1 MLQYI
6 KDLLLQHQS
15 HLHEPAA
22 VWLRPQKHIQ
32 EGLSFLG
39 LQGLQFFADLLDTI
53 DEEEQHIVCQGDG
66 LRVVEECQQD
76 D

>member
-1 MLQYI
+1 MLVGI
-6 KDLLLQHQS
+6 ILLLRHQS
-15 HLHEPAA
+15 HQHVPAI
-22 VWLRPQKHIQ
+22 VWLRPQKSIQ
-32 EGLSFLG
+32 EGLGILG
-39 LQGLQFFADLLDTI
+39 LQGLQFFADLLDAV